1 MAVTNGWGKGVENNT
16 IGWGKSADN
25 ATNGFGSV
33 YASSA
38 AGDTLLGSGGTFDP
52 DAQVYFTAV
61 EDAGGTLTDNVKAEF
76 DAFVVREK
84 AGGRWGNIK
93 RLYPFMGGTIDAAR
107 VDVVTGI
114 QATNSNFVDADA
126 DATIGLQGDGSTKSL
141 RLTETTNLILPDS
154 TDFQIGV
161 FRIGAV
167 EQPSSLSRLMGHF
180 SSANSLGRLYLQKN
194 QLQPQVFATDN
205 VVAAGGVLSTDSSH
219 IGASFSSS
227 DLNVLLDGVVVN
239 TNSTAR
245 STPFSTDL
253 MDLFALNINGTP
265 SSFSSIKS
273 GGMFIA
279 SGLSLTETQAFESSY
294 KTFINNIQA
303 YAAAQAYFTAVE
315 TAGGTLSDNVKSEF
329 SAFVS
334 REVVAGRWSK
344 IKRLYPFLGG
354 VIDSARVDAINLG
367 QATNTN
373 FVDADV
379 DATIGLQGDGSTKYL
394 TDVSTYSS
402 IVSSQYKVQQGAIY
416 IGATGETSIPYLFGA
431 INSGNY
437 IASRYFS
444 SSLIRSYLGLSSP
457 YSQYAATIPTSA
469 SVVAARYSTTSA
481 YTIVN
486 NNTDLQDTS
495 STTYSFPAV
504 APSYFKA
511 NGAGG
516 ISNGKYSCHF
526 ISEFDTLQETKDFTT
541 SYKTFINNIQAYA
554 ALMDSYSGAAVAYS
568 LRKVYS
574 TYEGSAI
581 NVRRSSD
588 NATQD
593 IGFDGYVLDEA
604 ALLSFVGASDG
615 YVTTWYDQSGNGND
629 ATQSTASN
637 QPQIVSSGSTITFNG
652 KSGVDFGAGD
662 LLTCTLSTAI
672 TQPSTYYTVFEN
684 AQAAGTQR
692 HYVEIS
698 DPNYVIGKSVLD
710 KPFQY
715 AGTFLY
721 GATTLTTGAQYLQ
734 SGLFNTSSSIL
745 RLNGAQDAS
754 GNNGALTSATAMSI
768 GGNASNPIIGIIQE
782 YIAYNTDESSE
793 FSNVESKIN
802 TYYNIY

>member
-1 MAVTNGWGKGVENNT
+1 MAAFLGIRYKG
-16 IGWGKSADN
+16 I
-25 ATNGFGSV
+25 
-33 YASSA
+33 
-38 AGDTLLGSGGTFDP
+38 LGSGFALGQGGIILPSAASYDP
-52 DAQVYFTAV
+52 AAVAYFTAV
-61 EDAGGTLTDNVKAEF
+61 EDAGGTLTDNVKDEF
-76 DAFVVREK
+76 NAFVVREK

-93 RLYPFMGGTIDAAR
+93 RLYPYMGGVINSAIIDAVTTNAATNNNFVDADVDATIGLQGDAATKYLNTNISPLDLFTSVNDVQAFHFQEGTAGIGSDFMFASYDTAPTPERIFAFYDFANLFTAVGDPAILATVAGGMPASGINSAAGGRFGANDLRAYLNGANLSTNTSTSTNVLPSYDIFIFGGNQNGALNRATAQKGFGTMFAEGMSPDELLACESSYRTFINNIQAYAASQAYFAAVETAGGTLTTNVESEFSAFVSREVEANRWSKIKRLYPFMGGTIDAAR
-107 VDVVTGI
+107 IDAITGI
-114 QATNSNFVDADA
+114 QATNTNFVDADA

-205 VVAAGGVLSTDSSH
+205 VVAAGGVLSTNSSH

-303 YAAAQAYFTAVE
+303 YAA
-315 TAGGTLSDNVKSEF
+315 
-329 SAFVS
+329 
-334 REVVAGRWSK
+334 
-344 IKRLYPFLGG
+344 
-354 VIDSARVDAINLG
+354 
-367 QATNTN
+367 
-373 FVDADV
+373 
-379 DATIGLQGDGSTKYL
+379 
-394 TDVSTYSS
+394 
-402 IVSSQYKVQQGAIY
+402 
-416 IGATGETSIPYLFGA
+416 
-431 INSGNY
+431 
-437 IASRYFS
+437 
-444 SSLIRSYLGLSSP
+444 
-457 YSQYAATIPTSA
+457 
-469 SVVAARYSTTSA
+469 
-481 YTIVN
+481 
-486 NNTDLQDTS
+486 
-495 STTYSFPAV
+495 
-504 APSYFKA
+504 
-511 NGAGG
+511 
-516 ISNGKYSCHF
+516 
-526 ISEFDTLQETKDFTT
+526 
-541 SYKTFINNIQAYA
+541 
-554 ALMDSYSGAAVAYS
+554 LMDSYSGAAAAYS

-593 IGFDGYVLDEA
+593 IGFDGYILDEA
-604 ALLSFVGASDG
+604 ALLSFVGAGDG

-768 GGNASNPIIGIIQE
+768 GGNGANPIIGIIQE